1 MTSTRVQLREPFS
14 TAPKSAKCDSLFD
27 AHTMT
32 YSLLNTIPPE
42 RVGLNGEYDHSGLAK
57 RVFQAFQAHFASQD
71 LEGLR
76 VTQRGKVVILMGSLR
91 STELLARLS
100 AIALDVEGAIDVETN
115 GIRFR

>member
-1 MTSTRVQLREPFS
+1 
-14 TAPKSAKCDSLFD
+14 
-27 AHTMT
+27 MT

-57 RVFQAFQAHFASQD
+57 RVSQAFQAHFPIQD

-76 VTQRGKVVILMGSLR
+76 VNQRGKVVILMGNVR
-91 STELLARLS
+91 SSDLLNQLTT
-100 AIALDVEGAIDVETN
+100 IALDVEGAIDVETT

>member
-1 MTSTRVQLREPFS
+1 MTRVQLREPSS
-14 TAPKSAKCDSLFD
+14 TAPKSAKCDSFFD

-57 RVFQAFQAHFASQD
+57 RVLQAFQAHFPAQD
-71 LEGLR
+71 LAGLR
-76 VTQRGKVVILMGSLR
+76 VNQRGKVVILLGSLR
-91 STELLARLS
+91 STELLNQLTS
-100 AIALDVEGAIDVETN
+100 IAINVDGAIDVETN

>member
-1 MTSTRVQLREPFS
+1 MITARVQLREPFS

-57 RVFQAFQAHFASQD
+57 RVLQAFQAQFTNQD

-91 STELLARLS
+91 STQLLEELIS
-100 AIALDVEGAIDVETN
+100 IALSVEGAIDVETR